1 MTSHIRVTNT
11 LTRQT
16 EDFVPVS
23 GNEVKM
29 YVCGPTV
36 QSAPHVGHGRAG
48 VAFDMIRRYLAY
60 RGYGVTFVRNITDVE
75 DKIIA
80 AAAESGET
88 TEELSRRV
96 AETFAG
102 AYEALGV
109 LEPDVEPK
117 ATEHIAEMLDMVQK
131 LIDRGLAYPTESGD
145 VYYSVRTMENYGRLS
160 GRNVDEMR
168 SGTREIVGELK
179 HDPIDFALWKSAK
192 PGEPSWDSPWG
203 PGRPGWHIECSAMAQ
218 RYLGETFDIHGGGAD
233 LIFPHHENEIAQ
245 SEGANGALF
254 AKYWL
259 HNGMVNLGGE
269 KMAKSTGHVIDLTEA
284 IAKYSGPVVRLF
296 YLRAH
301 YRSPLEFSEAL
312 MEEARSSLL
321 RISGLLGR
329 VEFAEHDAEPEIIE
343 AFIEKMD
350 DDFNTPEALGVV
362 FETVREANRRL
373 DAGEPA
379 GHLAAAVAE
388 MIDVL
393 GIELADAGDNLA
405 DLGDPVSAVAGD
417 LGVSADGTTAD
428 TLDRLL
434 DRRASARSER
444 DFATSDRIRD
454 ELAALGISIE
464 DGPDG
469 SQWHRR

>member
-1 MTSHIRVTNT
+1 MTSQIRVTNT

-23 GNEVKM
+23 GNQVKM

-36 QSAPHVGHGRAG
+36 QSPPHLGHGRAG
-48 VAFDMIRRYLAY
+48 VAFDMIRRYLGY
-60 RGYGVTFVRNITDVE
+60 RGYDVTFVRNITDID

-80 AAAESGET
+80 AAAETGET
-88 TEELSRRV
+88 TEELSIRV
-96 AETFAG
+96 SRAFSD
-102 AYEALGV
+102 AYDGLAV
-109 LEPDVEPK
+109 LDPDVEPK
-117 ATEHIAEMLDMVQK
+117 ATEHIAEMLEMIER
-131 LIDRGLAYPTESGD
+131 LIDRGLAYPTENGD
-145 VYYSVRTMENYGRLS
+145 VYYSVRTLESYGRLS
-160 GRNVDEMR
+160 GRDLDEMR
-168 SGTREIVGELK
+168 AGTREIVGELK
-179 HDPIDFALWKSAK
+179 HDPADFALWKSAK

-203 PGRPGWHIECSAMAQ
+203 AGRPGWHIECSAMAQ
-218 RYLGETFDIHGGGAD
+218 RYLGETFDIHGGGSD

-245 SEGANGALF
+245 SEGANGKTF

-269 KMAKSTGHVIDLTEA
+269 KMAKSTGHLIDLGEA
-284 IAKYSGPVVRLF
+284 IEVYGGAAVRLF

-312 MEEARSSLL
+312 IDEARTSLR
-321 RISGLLGR
+321 RISGLLDR
-329 VEFAEHDAEPEIIE
+329 VEFSEHDAVPEVLDS
-343 AFIEKMD
+343 FIEKMD

-373 DAGEPA
+373 DAGEDA
-379 GHLAAAVAE
+379 GPLAAAVAE

-393 GIELADAGDNLA
+393 GIELEDGGGDLS
-405 DLGDPVSAVAGD
+405 DISDPVAALAAE
-417 LGVSADGTTAD
+417 LGVEEGVSTAN
-428 TLDRLL
+428 TLDKLL
-434 DRRASARSER
+434 ERRSTARAER
-444 DFATSDRIRD
+444 DFETSDRIRD

>member
-1 MTSHIRVTNT
+1 MTSEIRVTNT
-11 LTRQT
+11 LSRQT

-36 QSAPHVGHGRAG
+36 QSPPHLGHGRAG

-60 RGYGVTFVRNITDVE
+60 RGYEVTFVRNITDVE

-80 AAAESGET
+80 AAAETGET
-88 TEELSRRV
+88 TEELSARV
-96 AETFAG
+96 ARMFEA
-102 AYEALGV
+102 AYDGLSV

-117 ATEHIAEMLDMVQK
+117 ATEHISEMLEMIGR
-131 LIDRGLAYPTESGD
+131 LIDRGLAYPTENGD
-145 VYYSVRTMENYGRLS
+145 VYYSVRTLESYGRLS
-160 GRNVDEMR
+160 GQDVDEMR
-168 SGTREIVGELK
+168 AGTREIVGDLK
-179 HDPIDFALWKSAK
+179 HDPVDFALWKAAK

-218 RYLGETFDIHGGGAD
+218 RYLGETFDIHGGGTD

-245 SEGANGALF
+245 SEGANGVTF

-269 KMAKSTGHVIDLTEA
+269 KMSKSTGHLIDLLEA
-284 IAKYSGPVVRLF
+284 VDRYGGAAVRLF

-312 MEEARSSLL
+312 IDEARTALR

-329 VEFAEHDAEPEIIE
+329 VEHSSHDAEPEVI
-343 AFIEKMD
+343 ASFIEKMD
-350 DDFNTPEALGVV
+350 DDFNTPDALGVV
-362 FETVREANRRL
+362 FDTVREANRRL
-373 DAGEPA
+373 DAGETA
-379 GHLAAAVAE
+379 GALAAAVAE

-393 GIELADAGDNLA
+393 GIAAEAADDDLSEIAAPVNALATE
-405 DLGDPVSAVAGD
+405 
-417 LGVSADGTTAD
+417 LGVEPGATSGE

-434 DRRASARSER
+434 ERRSVARSER

-454 ELAALGISIE
+454 DLAALGISIE

-469 SQWHRR
+469 SNWHRR

>member
-1 MTSHIRVTNT
+1 MTSQIRVTNT

-16 EDFVPVS
+16 EDFVPVA
-23 GNEVKM
+23 GNTVRM

-36 QSAPHVGHGRAG
+36 QSPPHLGHGRAG
-48 VAFDMIRRYLAY
+48 VAFDMIRRYLVY
-60 RGYGVTFVRNITDVE
+60 RGYDVTFVRNITDVE

-80 AAAESGET
+80 AAAETGEST
-88 TEELSRRV
+88 DELSERV
-96 AETFAG
+96 AAAFSD
-102 AYEALGV
+102 AYSALGA

-117 ATEHIAEMLDMVQK
+117 ATEHIGEMLEMIEK
-131 LIDRGLAYPTESGD
+131 LIDRGLAYPTEAGD
-145 VYYSVRTMENYGRLS
+145 VYYSVRTLENYGRLS
-160 GRNVDEMR
+160 GRDIDEMR

-179 HDPIDFALWKSAK
+179 QDPLDFALWKAAK
-192 PGEPSWDSPWG
+192 PGEPAWDSPWG
-203 PGRPGWHIECSAMAQ
+203 LGRPGWHIECSAMAQ
-218 RYLGETFDIHGGGAD
+218 KYLGETFDIHGGGAD

-245 SEGANGALF
+245 SEGASGKLF

-269 KMAKSTGHVIDLTEA
+269 KMAKSTGHLIDLAEA
-284 IAKYSGPVVRLF
+284 IDRYGGVAVRLF

-312 MEEARSSLL
+312 VEEAGTSLR
-321 RISGLLGR
+321 RISGLLDR
-329 VEFAEHDAEPEIIE
+329 VDFSEYEADPEVIE
-343 AFIEKMD
+343 SFIEKMD

-362 FETVREANRRL
+362 FDTVREANRRI
-373 DAGEPA
+373 DAGEDA
-379 GHLAAAVAE
+379 ATLVAAVAE
-388 MIDVL
+388 MTDVL
-393 GIELADAGDNLA
+393 GIAAEAEVQGLDDIAGQ
-405 DLGDPVSAVAGD
+405 VSEVAEG
-417 LGVSADGTTAD
+417 LGVEAAATPGE

-434 DRRASARSER
+434 ERRSAARAQR

-464 DGPDG
+464 DGADG